1 MTGLSIDGKTKIYG
15 VVGNPVE
22 HSFSPGM
29 HSIALQELGINAVYL
44 PFLISEDQLPHLL
57 DAFYLT
63 RVQGFN
69 ITLPFKEKII
79 PFLDTLS
86 EEAKMLQSVNTVKK
100 TEEGWK
106 GYNTDGSGFIRSLAA
121 NDISVTGKKVLI
133 IGAGGAAKSI
143 AISIAMVGASEIII
157 LNRSRDKAD
166 VLAAM
171 ISQISS
177 STPVSTSTP
186 RAHKIDITIN
196 ATSVG
201 MKDDSSPLS
210 DDLIKRSEQ
219 IIDIIYNPAQT
230 TLLKQAAAL
239 SIPRMNGLDMLLY
252 QGVEAFEIWTDRK
265 APVELM
271 RKSLMASVY
280 PC

>member
-1 MTGLSIDGKTKIYG
+1 MTGLSIDGRTKIYG
-15 VVGNPVE
+15 VIGNPVE

-29 HSIALQELGINAVYL
+29 HTIALQELGINAVYL

-57 DAFYLT
+57 DAFSLT

-79 PFLDTLS
+79 PFLDSLS

-100 TEEGWK
+100 TDGGWR

-121 NDISVTGKKVLI
+121 SDISVSGKNILI
-133 IGAGGAAKSI
+133 MGAGGAAKSI
-143 AISIAMVGASEIII
+143 AISIAMAGAYEITI
-157 LNRSRDKAD
+157 LNRTQDKANA
-166 VLAAM
+166 LATM

-177 STPVSTSTP
+177 STQVSTSTP
-186 RAHKIDITIN
+186 RAHKIDIAIN
-196 ATSVG
+196 ATSMG
-201 MKDDSSPLS
+201 MKDDRSPLA
-210 DDLIKRSEQ
+210 DDLIKRSKQ

-230 TLLKQAAAL
+230 TLLKKAAAL
-239 SIPRMNGLDMLLY
+239 SIPCMNGMDMLLY
-252 QGVEAFEIWTDRK
+252 QGVEAFEIWTDQK
-265 APVELM
+265 APAELM

-280 PC
+280 PR